1 MNKKQKSY
9 FKGLLADNA
18 AAMDTIMNHQEDNG
32 WLKAK
37 TDDYKE
43 VVTPSTRKQLEIEMQ
58 RLRDEMYRVNK
69 PKKTSSYLNGYL
81 EYMKIRRILYA
92 LFYNL
97 FVLLLS
103 TGCGTVNQAEKSDI
117 VDEVNPFIGA
127 STSVGVAGVYH
138 GLGKT
143 IPGATTPFGMV
154 QLGPN
159 TITGG
164 DNGSGYSYEHKTI
177 EGFAFTQMSGIGWF
191 GDLGNFLVMPST
203 GPLKTNAGVEG
214 KSAGYRSFYDKS
226 SEQAS
231 AGYYGVNLTDTHIKA
246 EMTAAPHSG
255 LLRFTFPKHAQSR
268 IQIDLA
274 RRVGGTATA
283 QHVRVLDDRSIS
295 GWIRCTPDGGGWGN
309 GDGKAD
315 YTVYFYAEFS
325 KPLKNVGIWRAQI
338 PDSAHRKLENVTADY
353 YQEWI
358 THAEVVDGLKEA
370 TGKHIGFYTTFAT
383 AHQEQVLMKAGI
395 SFVDEAGAKKNL
407 KAEIKDWDFDGL
419 HEQAR
424 KRWSDALSKIQ
435 ISGGT
440 DEQRKVFYTALYR
453 TMIDPRTLQDVDSR
467 FPGGDAKIHQAQGE
481 HTRRTIFSGWDV
493 FRSQMPLQSLINPQ
507 VVSDLIQS
515 LTDLATEKKLPY
527 FERWEM
533 MNAYSGCMIGNPAV
547 NVLAE
552 AYTKGIRNY
561 PVDRAYQLAVGSL
574 DKFGNGRLGYTS
586 GNLGISLTLEYA
598 YNDWCL
604 SVLAQQLGKKDDAE
618 RYAQDAFAYRN
629 LFDADKGWFRPKDEQ
644 GNWLPWPT
652 EGREKEWYGTIECN
666 PYQQGWFVPHDIS
679 GLARLLGGKQ
689 RMLQDLESFFEKT
702 PEDFHWNAFYN
713 HANEPVHHA
722 AFLFNHLGKPSL
734 TQQWTRKICTQAYH
748 NAVEKG
754 LVGNEDVGQMSAWY
768 VLAASGIHPIAA
780 ADGRYEITS
789 PLFDKIEIR
798 LDPAYACGKAFTIIA
813 EHNSPEN
820 IYIQSIQ
827 LNGKPYYKS
836 FLTHADIIKGGELRL
851 EMGNK
856 PVNTLAAD

>member
-1 MNKKQKSY
+1 MK
-9 FKGLLADNA
+9 
-18 AAMDTIMNHQEDNG
+18 
-32 WLKAK
+32 
-37 TDDYKE
+37 
-43 VVTPSTRKQLEIEMQ
+43 
-58 RLRDEMYRVNK
+58 
-69 PKKTSSYLNGYL
+69 
-81 EYMKIRRILYA
+81 MKIYRALSLASYA
-92 LFYNL
+92 F
-97 FVLLLS
+97 FVLLFGS
-103 TGCGTVNQAEKSDI
+103 ACEGTKHTEASDI

-127 STSVGVAGVYH
+127 STSVGAAGVYH

-154 QLGPN
+154 QVSPN

-191 GDLGNFLVMPST
+191 GDLGNFLVMPT
-203 GPLKTNAGVEG
+203 AGPLKTSAGVEG
-214 KSAGYRSFYDKS
+214 RSEGYRSYYDKA
-226 SEQAS
+226 SEKAS
-231 AGYYGVNLTDTHIKA
+231 AGYYEVLLTDHGIKA

-255 LLRFTFPKHAQSR
+255 MLRFTFPEQEESR

-274 RRVGGTATA
+274 RRVGGTSSE
-283 QHVRVLDDRSIS
+283 QQVRVLDDHSIG
-295 GWIRCTPDGGGWGN
+295 GWMRCTPDGGGWGN
-309 GDGKAD
+309 GDGKAN

-325 KPLKNVGIWRAQI
+325 KPLKHVGIWQADI
-338 PDSAHRKLENVTADY
+338 PDTAHRKLENVTADY
-353 YQEWI
+353 YQQWI
-358 THAEVVDGLKEA
+358 AQAKVQDGLREA
-370 TGKHIGFYTTFAT
+370 SSKHTGFYTTFAT
-383 AHQEQVLMKAGI
+383 TNQEQVLMKVGI

-407 KAEIKDWDFDGL
+407 KAEIKDWDFDRT

-424 KRWSDALSKIQ
+424 QLWSDALHKMEIT
-435 ISGGT
+435 GGT
-440 DEQRKVFYTALYR
+440 AEQRKVYYTALYR
-453 TMIDPRTLQDVDSR
+453 TMLDPRTLQDVDGR
-467 FPGGDAKIHQAQGE
+467 FPGGDAKIHDAEGG

-493 FRSQMPLQSLINPQ
+493 FRSQIPLQTLINPQ

-515 LTDLATEKKLPY
+515 LTDLAAEKQQPY

-533 MNAYSGCMIGNPAV
+533 MNAYSGCMIGNPAI

-561 PVDRAYQLAVGSL
+561 PIDRAYQLAVGSL
-574 DKFGNGRLGYTS
+574 AKFGNDSLGYTP
-586 GNLGISLTLEYA
+586 GNQGISLTLEYA

-604 SVLAQQLGKKDDAE
+604 STLAQQLGKKVDAE
-618 RYAQDAFAYRN
+618 RYAQDASAYKN
-629 LFDADKGWFRPKDEQ
+629 LFDPSKNWFRPKDEQ
-644 GNWLPWPT
+644 GHWLPWPR

-679 GLARLLGGKQ
+679 GLATLLGGKEQ
-689 RMLQDLESFFEKT
+689 MLQDLESFFEKT

-713 HANEPVHHA
+713 HANEPVHHV

-734 TQQWTRKICTQAYH
+734 AQQWTRKICAQAYH

-789 PLFDKIEIR
+789 PLFDKITIR
-798 LDPAYACGKAFTIIA
+798 LDPHYAKGKMFTIIA

-820 IYIQSIQ
+820 MYIQSIQ

-836 FLTHADIIKGGELRL
+836 YLTHADIIKGGELRL
-851 EMGNK
+851 EMGNS
-856 PVNTLAAD
+856 PVNTLQAD